1 MSKVRHFPG
10 ALKSPLIQW
19 LASLLLSAVIVMTAA
34 MTVLGVVADA
44 YLRNNPVAAFEEDL
58 GYGLLM
64 VISSIF
70 AMIVAL
76 PVWGVLTWWIRRAI
90 ARRV

>member
-1 MSKVRHFPG
+1 MSKACHLLG
-10 ALKSPLIQW
+10 ALRSPLIQW

-34 MTVLGVVADA
+34 MAVLGVVGDA
-44 YLRNNPVAAFEEDL
+44 YVRKTPVAAFEEDL

-64 VISSIF
+64 VLSSIV

-76 PVWGVLTWWIRRAI
+76 PVWGALTCWIRRVI